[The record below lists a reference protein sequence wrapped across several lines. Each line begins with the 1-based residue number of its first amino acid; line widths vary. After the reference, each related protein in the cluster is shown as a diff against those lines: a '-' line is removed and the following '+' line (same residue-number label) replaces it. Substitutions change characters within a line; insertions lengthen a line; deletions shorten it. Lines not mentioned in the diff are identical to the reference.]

1 MVEVRFMKEKTEKQ
15 FKTNAY
21 ETNVEEKGT
30 THLKQAPKPHGYG
43 GRVTEDSE

>member
-1 MVEVRFMKEKTEKQ
+1 MKEKSEKQ
-15 FKTNAY
+15 FKTNSY
-21 ETNVEEKGT
+21 ETNVETKET